1 MDSRFRASSRQARE
15 FLNNMKN
22 LPHLEEQQYIK
33 TRRRIHSI
41 AMLNGR
47 FREALVEP
55 IAKNDN
61 LWLAAGEKGFS
72 TPPMAK
78 YNGLEIG
85 FNPEIL
91 CIEIADEGGRYGS
104 VAVSGKSQQGLALE
118 LLEILTGDF
127 NLTPAVDASEFDASR
142 KIEIDPSAAQEFLQQ
157 FAWFTDALNAFHK
170 TIGFNDG
177 VKTQVCLW
185 PHHFDNAFKWFSG
198 RKIDETDEFMGVGVS
213 NGDDMYELPY
223 VYMTIYPELRKM
235 NTLDVPEG
243 AHLHDSGWQGLLLTY
258 EAITEKASAEEQTE
272 LVNNFLTRGFAAIKR
287 GFSKR

>member
-1 MDSRFRASSRQARE
+1 
-15 FLNNMKN
+15 MKS
-22 LPHLEEQQYIK
+22 LPRLQEQQYVK

-41 AMLNGR
+41 AKLIGR
-47 FREALVEP
+47 LREVLVEP

-72 TPPMAK
+72 TPAIAK
-78 YNGLEIG
+78 NNGLEIG
-85 FNPEIL
+85 FNPELL
-91 CIEIADEGGRYGS
+91 CVEITDDSGRFGS
-104 VAVSGKSQQGLALE
+104 VTVIGKSMQELALE
-118 LLEILTGDF
+118 VREVLKNDF
-127 NLTPAVDASEFDASR
+127 NVTPAIDAAEFDAAR
-142 KIEIDPSAAQEFLQQ
+142 KIEIDAAAAQEFLQQ
-157 FAWFTDALNAFHK
+157 FAWFTNALNAFHK
-170 TIGFNDG
+170 TIGLSDG

-198 RKIDETDEFMGVGVS
+198 RKIDESDEFMGVGVS

-235 NTLDVPEG
+235 NTLDIPEG

-258 EAITEKASAEEQTE
+258 ESITEKKTADEQSA
-272 LVNNFLTRGFAAIKR
+272 LINNFLDVGFKGIKR

>member
-1 MDSRFRASSRQARE
+1 
-15 FLNNMKN
+15 MKN
-22 LPHLEEQQYIK
+22 LPRLKEQQYIK
-33 TRRRIHSI
+33 TRRRIHSLAKLI
-41 AMLNGR
+41 GR
-47 FREALVEP
+47 VREVLVEP

-61 LWLAAGEKGFS
+61 LWLTAGENGFS
-72 TPPMAK
+72 TPAIAK

-85 FNPEIL
+85 FNPELL
-91 CIEIADEGGRYGS
+91 CIEITDESSRFGS
-104 VAVSGKSQQGLALE
+104 VTVSGKSLHELALE
-118 LLEILTGDF
+118 VLEVLKNDF
-127 NLTPAVDASEFDASR
+127 SITPAIDSAEFDAGR
-142 KIEIDPSAAQEFLQQ
+142 KIEIDAAAAQDFLQQ
-157 FAWFTDALNAFHK
+157 FAWFTNAINAFHK
-170 TIGFNDG
+170 TIGFSDG

-235 NTLDVPEG
+235 NTLDIPEG

-258 EAITEKASAEEQTE
+258 EAITEKVSAEEQAE
-272 LVNNFLTRGFAAIKR
+272 IVDNFFAKGFAGIKR